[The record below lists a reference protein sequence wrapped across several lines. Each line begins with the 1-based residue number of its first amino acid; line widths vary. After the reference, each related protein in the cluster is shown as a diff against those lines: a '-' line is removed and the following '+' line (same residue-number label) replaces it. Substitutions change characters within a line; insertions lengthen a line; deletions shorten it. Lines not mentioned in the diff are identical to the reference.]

1 MMAIGDGA
9 YLFSLPLRK
18 LFTNCKRTHSSCS
31 RPQKAHSSLSLSSVA
46 GRHCGRRPNL
56 NQTLPPAAPD
66 VLYYKRYIS
75 AVNIS
80 LTKPWVLA
88 PRHYDRN
95 LAIIVIPWPR
105 DMYHNNAQT
114 PRVHNRVHVYL
125 LLVPVR
131 IYNFYL
137 SSIQRFCNCFRTAL
151 LHPRPEII
159 GAATVMMIRNRCQW
173 STIVVCFCL
182 LDFHCHTT
190 NISAASGQWIGF
202 SYSNDIQLLPCGI
215 SSKINH
221 NNITLS

>member
-151 LHPRPEII
+151 LHPPRLLKRRPWWWLET
-159 GAATVMMIRNRCQW
+159 GANGQRLLFVFVCWISIATRP
-173 STIVVCFCL
+173 
-182 LDFHCHTT
+182 
-190 NISAASGQWIGF
+190 ISALRPVSGLVF
-202 SYSNDIQLLPCGI
+202 PTPTTYNYSLVGLVLK
-215 SSKINH
+215 STT
-221 NNITLS
+221 IT